1 MSWPQRRLAPQMPR
15 DGKKVMTSNNEQPEA
30 PSLDSYEVGYAKPP
44 KHSQFQKGKS
54 GNPKGRPKGSKS
66 AYTLAMEMYFK
77 PVTVLVNGKPKKM
90 PVIAALNAKLA
101 SAALKGDLKALKI
114 ALDRYDKYG
123 NIADPNTIGGLM
135 AGQTPF
141 ELTAEEY
148 DSIVKFKL
156 LDGVG

>member
-1 MSWPQRRLAPQMPR
+1 MPR

-66 AYTLAMEMYFK
+66 PSTLANEMFLK
-77 PVTVLVNGKPKKM
+77 LVTVTVNGKPTKM
-90 PVIAALNAKLA
+90 PVIAALIARML
-101 SAALKGDLKALKI
+101 SAAMNGDLKAMKL
-114 ALDRYDKYG
+114 ALDTYAKYG
-123 NIADPNTIGGLM
+123 DIANPTTIAGLM

-141 ELTAEEY
+141 ELTTEEY
-148 DSIVKFKL
+148 DSIAKHKL
-156 LDGVG
+156 LDGVH